1 MGEGPIEISRIF
13 FSLSIFPDYYVTISP
28 TREDHLIFTSFA
40 SVLNKIMYAAFG
52 NKFNNEKSFGL
63 RPEVGMVDYYSEV
76 VSWGRVDKLIYLNF
90 LPLLLNIDR
99 QSLLSDFSS
108 LA

>member
-1 MGEGPIEISRIF
+1 
-13 FSLSIFPDYYVTISP
+13 
-28 TREDHLIFTSFA
+28 
-40 SVLNKIMYAAFG
+40 MYAAFG

-63 RPEVGMVDYYSEV
+63 RPEVGMVDYYSTV

-108 LA
+108 LIVLFSSSLVREIFVRNKLVMGKPVAGQLL